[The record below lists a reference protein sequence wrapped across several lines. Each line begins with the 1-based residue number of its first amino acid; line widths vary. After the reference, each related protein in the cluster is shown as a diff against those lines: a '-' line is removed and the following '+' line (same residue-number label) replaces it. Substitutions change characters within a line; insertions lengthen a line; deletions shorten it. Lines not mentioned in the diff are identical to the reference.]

1 MTRPRT
7 LFARAKSACA
17 FAAASSNFSLSA
29 HKSLAKVLAGVLVGA
44 VLSAC
49 GGGHS
54 SSTSPTGTTQA
65 KASHAI
71 SGTVSGLT
79 GKGLVLQNNA
89 GDDIAVSADG
99 SFSFVNKLDAGAS
112 YTVSV
117 KTQPTEP
124 TQVCSVNKGSGIL
137 GDAGITDVS
146 VVCSTS
152 AFAVGGS
159 VAGLQG
165 SGLVLQNN
173 AGDDI
178 PMSTSGRFVFGVPVA
193 SGAGYAVTV
202 KTQPSSPAQTCSVSQ
217 GTGTMGSNIV
227 DSVAVVCALDS
238 FKVGGT
244 VSGLIG
250 ANTITLLN
258 NGGDQFV
265 VPANG
270 TFEFPASIARGGS
283 YAVAVHTLPSSP
295 MQNCSV
301 SNGSGTVA
309 SAPVTNVAVV
319 CDAPTFAV
327 GGTLSG
333 LDGTGLVLQNNGGD
347 DLAVNA
353 DGSFTFTNQVA
364 TGAAFNVTVK
374 NQPKALDQTCTVTN
388 GSRTM
393 GTSAVTDISGSCV
406 TGFAKMAF
414 VGTNSGGTVTA
425 YLANGNGLLSGM
437 IGAQAAFPGV
447 NTLAVNEAMQR
458 LYVITDVGV
467 QNLSIGAGGASFG
480 SGGADVMVPA
490 GINLAK
496 MDPLGRFL
504 VLLNGSTGELR
515 IHPIQPDGQLNP
527 TASFSA
533 SVNGSPQ
540 ASMVFDPS
548 GRFLYVANSV
558 SNTITAFTLSADGL
572 TSVADTN
579 FATDAMPIGLA
590 FHPSGKF
597 LYAVNQIGGTVSKF
611 TVNPLTGGLSGRVDE
626 PGVSDATIVAMHP
639 RGKWL
644 YAITGSATTSR
655 IYTFTIDS
663 VTGAVNEVGSRL
675 PMASNPITAF
685 YVDPGGLYVSLVTTE
700 GLEQKRVDQSTGT
713 VSGSLALWSIY
724 GSLPS
729 ALDFTR

>member
-1 MTRPRT
+1 V
-7 LFARAKSACA
+7 FAV
-17 FAAASSNFSLSA
+17 
-29 HKSLAKVLAGVLVGA
+29 VLLGA
-44 VLSAC
+44 VLSGC

-54 SSTSPTGTTQA
+54 SSTSPATGTTQA

-79 GKGLVLQNNA
+79 GKGLVLQSNA

-99 SFSFVNKLDAGAS
+99 AFSFVNKLDAGAS

-159 VAGLQG
+159 ISGLQG

-178 PMSTSGRFVFGVPVA
+178 PVSTNSRFVFGVPVA

-227 DSVAVVCALDS
+227 DSVAVVCSLDS

-258 NGGDQFV
+258 NGGDQLV

-309 SAPVTNVAVV
+309 SAPVTNVVVV

-333 LDGTGLVLQNNGGD
+333 LNGSGLVLQNNGGD
-347 DLAVNA
+347 DLALNA
-353 DGSFTFTNQVA
+353 NGSFTFTNQVA

-393 GTSAVTDISGSCV
+393 GTSAVTDISVSCV
-406 TGFAKMAF
+406 TGFGKMAL
-414 VGTNSGGTVTA
+414 VGTTSGATIT
-425 YLANGNGLLSGM
+425 YLADANGLLNGM
-437 IGAQAAFPGV
+437 TGTQASFPGSTV
-447 NTLAVNEAMQR
+447 NALAVNEALQR
-458 LYVITDVGV
+458 VYVITDAEVR
-467 QNLSIGAGGASFG
+467 NLTIDSGGLSFG

-490 GINLAK
+490 GITLAK
-496 MDPLGRFL
+496 IDPLGRSL
-504 VLLNGSTGELR
+504 VLLNGSTGDLR
-515 IHPIQPDGQLNP
+515 IHPIQSDGQLNP
-527 TASFSA
+527 TPSFSA
-533 SVNGSPQ
+533 SVNGSLQ

-548 GRFLYVANSV
+548 GRFLYVANSA

-579 FATDAMPIGLA
+579 FATDAMPMGLA

-597 LYAVNQIGGTVSKF
+597 LYAVNQNGGIVSKF
-611 TVNPLTGGLSGRVDE
+611 TVNPLTGALSGRVDE
-626 PGVSDATIVAMHP
+626 AGVSDATIVAMHP
-639 RGKWL
+639 SGKWL

-655 IYTFTIDS
+655 IHTFSIDP
-663 VTGAVNEVGSRL
+663 VTGAVIEVGSRL

-700 GLEQKRVDQSTGT
+700 GLEPKPVDQSTGT
-713 VSGSLALWSIY
+713 VGGGSAQWSLY
-724 GSLPS
+724 GSTAS
-729 ALDFTR
+729 ALDVTR